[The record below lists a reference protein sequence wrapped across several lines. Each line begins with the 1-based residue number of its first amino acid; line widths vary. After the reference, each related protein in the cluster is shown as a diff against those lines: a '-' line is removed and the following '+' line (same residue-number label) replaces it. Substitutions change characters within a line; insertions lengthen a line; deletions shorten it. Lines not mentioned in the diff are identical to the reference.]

1 MFGPAPLCPGVHG
14 SALLPEARARVA
26 LEQKLFG
33 SPPMG
38 ERKDVLS
45 FLILNCMILYKMPDE
60 EKKKRFELDKEETRR
75 LRAQD
80 E

>member
-1 MFGPAPLCPGVHG
+1 
-14 SALLPEARARVA
+14 
-26 LEQKLFG
+26 
-33 SPPMG
+33 MG